1 MSQVCIDRSR
11 PSRLSPSRCTL
22 DPRLRPTYKIGA
34 ARLAH
39 ISAEVGARFLRERI
53 DLEPLQWLASPRKLF
68 DGRSALTAC
77 STAEGFR
84 RATALHGLSL
94 GLDAD
99 PSTVMDVPIDPF
111 LSDAA
116 QSYLTAAPPPR
127 PKSERRRNG
136 PLSLYCCA
144 ISVELDDEQVQIFC
158 AMVARSPVEV
168 RTRLRRRYGPMLEDE
183 AKVILGFDGSEPL
196 ACALVSDAMAELLSL
211 AADNPSSEL
220 ARGLDFAVEQRFVA

>member
-11 PSRLSPSRCTL
+11 PGRPSPSYCTL
-22 DPRLRPTYKIGA
+22 DPRLRPAYEIGA

-39 ISAEVGARFLRERI
+39 VAAEVGARFLRERI
-53 DLEPLQWLASPRKLF
+53 EIEPIEWLATPRRLF

-77 STAEGFR
+77 STSEGFR
-84 RATALHGLSL
+84 RAAALHGLGF

-99 PSTVMDVPIDPF
+99 PSVVMDVPSHCF

-116 QSYLTAAPPPR
+116 LSYLTAAPPRR
-127 PKSERRRNG
+127 PKVERRRNG
-136 PLSLYCCA
+136 PLSLYSCA

-168 RTRLRRRYGPMLEDE
+168 RARLRRRYGPLLEDE

-196 ACALVSDAMAELLSL
+196 ACALVSDAMAHLLSL
-211 AADNPSSEL
+211 AAENPTSAL
-220 ARGLDFAVEQRFVA
+220 ARGLDFHVEQRFAD